1 MNKIFITSYLFVLL
15 FISNQ
20 VSAQQQFFKDAAE
33 SVFKNAVQKRVI
45 IPTRYRTIALND
57 ANFKNFIKDIPVE
70 HASKNNVTL
79 DIPMPDGTTNKF
91 TVWEVSIMEP
101 ALAANFSSIK
111 TFRGKGIDDPTAT
124 LSFDYTEFGFHA
136 MILSPVTGSVFIDP
150 YYQQKNDYYI
160 SYFKKDFSKF
170 MYPEL
175 SPIKFDGIL
184 NKPTSIEAVVAVG
197 PCRGTQLFTYRLAVA
212 CTHEYAIAA
221 TGLATPTVAQTL
233 AKIVTSVNRVD
244 GVYEKEVAVRLILVA
259 TENNIIFPTLV
270 GDPFTGNNNANTL
283 ITESQT
289 QIDTR
294 IGTANYDVGHTFSTG
309 AGGLAGLGV
318 VCVAGN
324 KARGVTGSSV
334 PVGDGYDIDYV
345 AHEIGHQFGGNHTF
359 NSTTSSCGGGN
370 RNAGTAYEVG
380 SGTSIMAYAGICTTD
395 DTQLNSDPFFHT
407 VSFDEISTLIA
418 TGSGANCKVAIATN
432 NTIPVITSMSNNGV
446 SIPVSTPF
454 TLIGS
459 ATDADGNAS
468 LTYCWEEWDLGTA
481 GAWNNGAANTTS
493 PLFKSRTPKTVGYR
507 NFPDMAVIVAGYPAA
522 PAATL
527 GGLKGETLCSVARTM
542 KFRLTVRDNNA
553 NGGGVVTG
561 GNGCQTNVGTVFQ
574 IKTVVP
580 AGPGIWSVTVPN
592 GGENWLGNSSQT
604 VTWNVAGTTAA
615 PISCTNVNIL
625 MSLDGGLNY
634 YDTILVNTLNDGSEI
649 ITVPNITTT
658 NTVRFRV
665 ECANNVFFDISNA
678 NFTITAAA
686 NPKYITQ
693 ANGNWNTAA
702 TWLSNV
708 IPPITADC
716 IVRHNVTVT
725 ADVTCK
731 SLKMEKYPA
740 GVVTII
746 TTKKL
751 TVTN

>member
-1 MNKIFITSYLFVLL
+1 MKNNITLILILVLL
-15 FISNQ
+15 SVSNQ
-20 VSAQQQFFKDAAE
+20 ILAQQQFFKDATE
-33 SVFKNAVQKRVI
+33 TGFKSTGQKRVI
-45 IPTRYRTIALND
+45 IPARYRTIALND
-57 ANFKNFIKDIPVE
+57 ASFKKFIKDIPFN
-70 HASKNNVTL
+70 ASSKNNPIL
-79 DIPMPDGTTNKF
+79 EIPMPDGTTSKF
-91 TVWEVSIMEP
+91 SVWEVSIMEP
-101 ALAANFSSIK
+101 ALAEKFPSIK

-136 MILSPVTGSVFIDP
+136 MVLSPVTGSVFIDS
-150 YYQQKNDYYI
+150 YFQQKNDYYI

-170 MYPEL
+170 MYPEQN
-175 SPIKFDGIL
+175 PIIYNEIL
-184 NKPTSIEAVVAVG
+184 NRPTSTEVVPVG

-233 AKIVTSVNRVD
+233 AKIVTTVNRVD
-244 GVYEKEVAVRLILVA
+244 GVYEKEIAVRLILVGN
-259 TENNIIFPTLV
+259 ENSIIFPAAT
-270 GDPFTGNNNANTL
+270 GDPFTGNNDATIL
-283 ITESQT
+283 INESQT
-289 QIDTR
+289 IIDAN
-294 IGTANYDVGHTFSTG
+294 IGSANYDIGHTFSTG

-324 KARGVTGSSV
+324 KASGVTGSPS
-334 PVGDGYDIDYV
+334 PTGDGYDIDYV
-345 AHEIGHQFGGNHTF
+345 AHEMGHEFGGNHTF
-359 NSTTSSCGGGN
+359 NSTTSNCGGGN

-395 DTQLNSDPFFHT
+395 DIQLNSDPFFHT
-407 VSFDEISTLIA
+407 VSFDEISTYIS
-418 TGSGANCKVAIATN
+418 TGSGASCKGVIATN
-432 NTIPVITSMSNNGV
+432 NTLPVITTMNNNGV

-454 TLIGS
+454 TLNGS
-459 ATDADGNAS
+459 ATDADGNSS
-468 LTYCWEEWDLGTA
+468 LTYCWEEWDLGTG
-481 GAWNNGAANTTS
+481 GAWNNGAANTSS
-493 PLFKSRTPKTVGYR
+493 PLFKSRIPKTVGYR
-507 NFPDMAVIVAGYPAA
+507 NFPDMAVIVAGFPAA

-561 GNGCQTNVGTVFQ
+561 GNGCQTSVGAVFQ

-580 AGPGIWSVTVPN
+580 AGPGVWAITVPN

-604 VTWNVAGTTAA
+604 VTWNVAGTTAS
-615 PISCTNVNIL
+615 PISCTSVNIL

-634 YDTILVNTLNDGSEI
+634 YDTVVVNTPNDGTET
-649 ITVPNITTT
+649 ITVPNIATT

-686 NPKYITQ
+686 NPKYITV
-693 ANGNWNTAA
+693 ANGNWNTPA
-702 TWLSNV
+702 TWLGNAV
-708 IPPITADC
+708 PPITADC
-716 IVRHNVTVT
+716 IVRHNVNVT
-725 ADVTCK
+725 ADATCK
-731 SLKMEKYPA
+731 SLKIEKYPA
-740 GVVTII
+740 GFLTIV

-751 TVTN
+751 TITN

>member
-1 MNKIFITSYLFVLL
+1 MKKIFTKTYLLVLL

-20 VSAQQQFFKDAAE
+20 VFAQQQFFKDATE
-33 SVFKNAVQKRVI
+33 NEFKNASQKRVI
-45 IPTRYRTIALND
+45 TPTRYRAIALND
-57 ANFKNFIKDIPVE
+57 VNFKNFIKDIPFDG
-70 HASKNNVTL
+70 ASKNNPIL
-79 DIPMPDGTTNKF
+79 EIPMPDGTTSKF
-91 TVWEVSIMEP
+91 SVWEISIMEP
-101 ALAANFSSIK
+101 TLAENFSSIK
-111 TFRGKGIDDPTAT
+111 TYRGKGIEDPTAT

-150 YYQQKNDYYI
+150 YYQQKDDHYI
-160 SYFKKDFSKF
+160 SYYKKDFSKF

-175 SPIKFDGIL
+175 SPIKLGDMA
-184 NKPTSIEAVVAVG
+184 NRPTSVEVVPVG

-233 AKIVTSVNRVD
+233 AKIVTSINRVD
-244 GVYEKEVAVRLILVA
+244 AVYEKEVAIRLILVG

-270 GDPFTGNNNANTL
+270 GDPFTGNANANTL
-283 ITESQT
+283 INESQT
-289 QIDTR
+289 QIDAR
-294 IGTANYDVGHTFSTG
+294 IGTANYDIGHTFSTG

-318 VCVAGN
+318 VCTGN
-324 KARGVTGSSV
+324 KASGVTGSSV
-334 PVGDGYDIDYV
+334 PTGDGYDIDYV
-345 AHEIGHQFGGNHTF
+345 AHEIGHQFGGDHSF
-359 NSTTSSCGGGN
+359 NSTTSNCGSGN

-395 DTQLNSDPFFHT
+395 NTQLNSDPFFHS
-407 VSFDEISTLIA
+407 VSFDEISSFIA
-418 TGSGANCKVAIATN
+418 TGSGASCKGVILTN
-432 NTIPVITSMSNNGV
+432 NALPVITAMNNNNV

-454 TLIGS
+454 TLNAT
-459 ATDADGNAS
+459 ATDADGDAS

-481 GAWNNGAANTTS
+481 GAWNNGAASTTA
-493 PLFKSRTPKTVGYR
+493 PLFKSRIPKTVGYR
-507 NFPDMAVIVAGYPAA
+507 NFPDMAVVIAGYPAA

-553 NGGGVVTG
+553 TGGGVVTG
-561 GNGCQTNVGTVFQ
+561 GNGCQTSVGTVFQ

-580 AGPGIWSVTVPN
+580 AGPGVWSVTIPN
-592 GGENWLGNSSQT
+592 GGENWSGNSSQT
-604 VTWNVAGTTAA
+604 VTWNVAGTTAV
-615 PISCTNVNIL
+615 PISCSNVNIL

-634 YDTILVNTLNDGSEI
+634 YDTVVLNTPNDGSQI
-649 ITVPNITTT
+649 ITVPNIVTT

-678 NFTITAAA
+678 NFTITAVA
-686 NPKYITQ
+686 NPIFITQ
-693 ANGNWNTAA
+693 TNGNWNSTT

-708 IPPITADC
+708 IPPISAAC
-716 IVRHNVTVT
+716 IIRHNVTVT
-725 ADVTCK
+725 ADATCK

-740 GVVTII
+740 GVVTVLA
-746 TTKKL
+746 TKKL
-751 TVTN
+751 TITN